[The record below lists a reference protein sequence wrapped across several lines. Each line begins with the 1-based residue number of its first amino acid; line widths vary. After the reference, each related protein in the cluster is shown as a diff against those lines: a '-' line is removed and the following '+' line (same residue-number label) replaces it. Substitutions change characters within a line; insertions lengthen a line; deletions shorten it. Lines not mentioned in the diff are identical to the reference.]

1 MMERDF
7 QGPVIKDITASAWD
21 SLGSFVFLEASC
33 HVMRTLKQS
42 YGEAHMARNCS
53 LSANNHMSKPFWKQ
67 TLQPQPSDK
76 RNAG

>member
-33 HVMRTLKQS
+33 HVMRTLKQHHR
-42 YGEAHMARNCS
+42 EVHVAR
-53 LSANNHMSKPFWKQ
+53 
-67 TLQPQPSDK
+67 T
-76 RNAG
+76 